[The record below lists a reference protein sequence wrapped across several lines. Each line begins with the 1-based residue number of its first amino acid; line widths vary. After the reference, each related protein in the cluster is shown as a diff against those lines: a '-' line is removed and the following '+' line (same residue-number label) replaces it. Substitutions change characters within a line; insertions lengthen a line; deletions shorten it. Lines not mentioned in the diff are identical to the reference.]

1 MCFWRISL
9 IELDCAVAC
18 DWRQTEEGSGEE
30 IYKEKTE
37 RNRSW
42 MPSRDTE
49 RETKTETN
57 TYSHREMEGRRRH
70 IQRDREQCWMCVL
83 HPKGSLTQY
92 RHSTGGQST
101 TRVHWPKSLLFTL
114 TYTHTIPPSN
124 IPVSTR
130 PLRITAL
137 TEVERR
143 KEWKRMIEWGVEGEN
158 KSGGMRRKLEE
169 ECPPGQCPGELKQSV
184 YCFQRLN
191 SAMLA

>member
-1 MCFWRISL
+1 
-9 IELDCAVAC
+9 
-18 DWRQTEEGSGEE
+18 
-30 IYKEKTE
+30 
-37 RNRSW
+37 

-143 KEWKRMIEWGVEGEN
+143 K
-158 KSGGMRRKLEE
+158 LEE